1 MLPVWMECYRVLKR
15 GGILLAGIDN
25 GINYIFDDD
34 ETSVVNKLPFNP
46 LKDKHLF
53 ERSIK
58 EDWAIQFSHT
68 IEEQVGGQLKAGF
81 VLADIY
87 HDTNGT
93 GKLHEF
99 NVPTFYATRAIK
111 K

>member
-46 LKDKHLF
+46 
-53 ERSIK
+53 
-58 EDWAIQFSHT
+58 
-68 IEEQVGGQLKAGF
+68 
-81 VLADIY
+81 
-87 HDTNGT
+87 
-93 GKLHEF
+93 
-99 NVPTFYATRAIK
+99 
-111 K
+111 